1 MLLSDDDDDNEERVE
16 SLELKILL
24 LVDMLIRGFTKKN
37 VEFVRLEN
45 KMSLLMI

>member
-37 VEFVRLEN
+37 VEFVEYR
-45 KMSLLMI
+45 

>member
-37 VEFVRLEN
+37 VEFVRLEIRC
-45 KMSLLMI
+45 LY